1 MNNQTRKFLSLG
13 IVFGVLLTVSVYLF
27 FISPFTSERSHES
40 IKQQEKSD
48 VPLYWVAPMDANFKR
63 DKPGK
68 SPMGMDL
75 VPVYANVNSD
85 RTGGSSP
92 GTVTIDPV
100 TIQNL
105 GVKTATI
112 DTVIPKL
119 TINTF
124 GQVTFAQDSISNMHP
139 RVAGWVE
146 TLFVRAK
153 GEFIEK
159 GAPVYSLYAPDLV
172 NAQDEFILAL
182 NLNNNALIKAARSR
196 LAALNAP
203 DSLIKAIEKTRN
215 TQRTITFYAPKSGV
229 VSQLNIQDGMYV
241 KPSTLMLTIASM
253 DSIWVLADI
262 FANDLGK
269 IAIGQPATMTFESL
283 PGRRFS
289 AELQYIYP
297 SLNNATRTATARFVL
312 PNPDLV
318 IKPEM
323 FANVN
328 IHADLS
334 HSMTN
339 TNTDMANN
347 DMVNSDN
354 ILAVPVQAVI
364 RTGGQD
370 RVVLALGDGR
380 YKSIAVTIGNQ
391 FNDVYAVIDGLVA
404 GDEVVTSAQFLL
416 DSESS
421 ISSDFLRMEAPSQLP
436 MQVPSHVPVQESEIT
451 SAWTHATV
459 NDVMVSDRLVNLT
472 HGPLDAFN
480 MMGMTMNFSVAAGID
495 IQQFQVGDQVH
506 VEIVEGMFGMY
517 QINTVHFTRDMD
529 DMYSDHDQGEQQ

>member
-1 MNNQTRKFLSLG
+1 MNNHTRKFLSLG
-13 IVFGVLLTVSVYLF
+13 IVLGVFLTVSVYLF
-27 FISPFTSERSHES
+27 FILPFTSESSHDS
-40 IKQQEKSD
+40 NKQQEKSD

-85 RTGGSSP
+85 LTGGNSP

-112 DTVIPKL
+112 DTVMPKL

-139 RVAGWVE
+139 RVAGWVD

-172 NAQDEFILAL
+172 NAQDEFILSL

-215 TQRTITFYAPKSGV
+215 TQRTITFYAPQSGV
-229 VSQLNIQDGMYV
+229 VTQLNIQDGMYV
-241 KPSTLMLTIASM
+241 KPSTLLLTIASM

-269 IAIGQPATMTFESL
+269 IAIGQPATMIFESL

-297 SLNNATRTATARFVL
+297 SLNNATRTATARFVM

-334 HSMTN
+334 YLMTN
-339 TNTDMANN
+339 TNTDMANR

-364 RTGGQD
+364 RTGAQD

-421 ISSDFLRMEAPSQLP
+421 ISSDFLRMEAPSQVP
-436 MQVPSHVPVQESEIT
+436 MQIPSHVPVQESEIT

-459 NDVMVSDRLVNLT
+459 NDVMFSDRLVNLT

-480 MMGMTMNFSVAAGID
+480 MMGMTMNFAVAAEID

-529 DMYSDHDQGEQQ
+529 DMDSEHDQGEQQ

>member
-1 MNNQTRKFLSLG
+1 MNNHTRKFLSLG
-13 IVFGVLLTVSVYLF
+13 IVLGVFLTVSVYLF
-27 FISPFTSERSHES
+27 FISAFTAESSHDS
-40 IKQQEKSD
+40 NKQQEKSD

-85 RTGGSSP
+85 LTGGNSP

-112 DTVIPKL
+112 DTVMPKL

-139 RVAGWVE
+139 RVAGWVD

-215 TQRTITFYAPKSGV
+215 TQRTITFYAPQSGV
-229 VSQLNIQDGMYV
+229 VTQLNIQDGMYV
-241 KPSTLMLTIASM
+241 KPSTLLLTIASM

-269 IAIGQPATMTFESL
+269 IAIGQPATMIFESL

-334 HSMTN
+334 YLMTN
-339 TNTDMANN
+339 TNTDMANR

-364 RTGGQD
+364 RTGAQD

-421 ISSDFLRMEAPSQLP
+421 ISSDFLRMEAPSQVP
-436 MQVPSHVPVQESEIT
+436 MQIPSHVPVQESEIT

-459 NDVMVSDRLVNLT
+459 NDVMFSDRLVNLT

-480 MMGMTMNFSVAAGID
+480 MMGMTMNFAVAAEID

-529 DMYSDHDQGEQQ
+529 DMDSEHDQGEQQ

>member
-1 MNNQTRKFLSLG
+1 MNNHTRKFLSLG
-13 IVFGVLLTVSVYLF
+13 IVLGVLLTASVYLF
-27 FISPFTSERSHES
+27 FISAFTAESSHDS
-40 IKQQEKSD
+40 NKQQEKSD

-85 RTGGSSP
+85 LTGGNSP

-112 DTVIPKL
+112 DTVMPKL

-139 RVAGWVE
+139 RVAGWVD

-215 TQRTITFYAPKSGV
+215 TQRTITFYAPQSGV
-229 VSQLNIQDGMYV
+229 VTQLNIQDGMYV
-241 KPSTLMLTIASM
+241 KPSTLLLTIASM

-339 TNTDMANN
+339 TNTDMANT
-347 DMVNSDN
+347 DMVNRDN

-364 RTGGQD
+364 RTGAQD

-421 ISSDFLRMEAPSQLP
+421 ISSDFLRMEAPSQVP
-436 MQVPSHVPVQESEIT
+436 MQIPSHVPVQESEIT

-480 MMGMTMNFSVAAGID
+480 MMGMTMNFAVAAEID

-529 DMYSDHDQGEQQ
+529 DMDSEHDQGEQQ

>member
-1 MNNQTRKFLSLG
+1 MNNHTRKFLALG
-13 IVFGVLLTVSVYLF
+13 ILLGVCLTVSVTLF
-27 FISPFTSERSHES
+27 FISPFMSESSHGS
-40 IKQQEKSD
+40 NKQQEKSD

-85 RTGGSSP
+85 LPGGNSP

-112 DTVIPKL
+112 DTVIPEL
-119 TINTF
+119 TINTL
-124 GQVTFAQDSISNMHP
+124 GQVSFAQDSISNVHP
-139 RVAGWVE
+139 RVDGWVE
-146 TLFVRAK
+146 TVFVRAK

-203 DSLIKAIEKTRN
+203 HSLIKAIEKTRN
-215 TQRTITFYAPKSGV
+215 TQRTITFYAPQSGIV
-229 VSQLNIQDGMYV
+229 TQLNIQDGMYV

-253 DSIWVLADI
+253 ENIWVLANI
-262 FANDLGK
+262 FANDLEK

-297 SLNNATRTATARFVL
+297 TLNMGTRTATARFVL
-312 PNPDLV
+312 PNPNLV

-328 IHADLS
+328 IH
-334 HSMTN
+334 
-339 TNTDMANN
+339 
-347 DMVNSDN
+347 
-354 ILAVPVQAVI
+354 
-364 RTGGQD
+364 RC
-370 RVVLALGDGR
+370 
-380 YKSIAVTIGNQ
+380 
-391 FNDVYAVIDGLVA
+391 
-404 GDEVVTSAQFLL
+404 
-416 DSESS
+416 
-421 ISSDFLRMEAPSQLP
+421 
-436 MQVPSHVPVQESEIT
+436 
-451 SAWTHATV
+451 
-459 NDVMVSDRLVNLT
+459 
-472 HGPLDAFN
+472 
-480 MMGMTMNFSVAAGID
+480 
-495 IQQFQVGDQVH
+495 
-506 VEIVEGMFGMY
+506 
-517 QINTVHFTRDMD
+517 
-529 DMYSDHDQGEQQ
+529 

>member
-1 MNNQTRKFLSLG
+1 MT
-13 IVFGVLLTVSVYLF
+13 
-27 FISPFTSERSHES
+27 
-40 IKQQEKSD
+40 
-48 VPLYWVAPMDANFKR
+48 
-63 DKPGK
+63 
-68 SPMGMDL
+68 
-75 VPVYANVNSD
+75 
-85 RTGGSSP
+85 
-92 GTVTIDPV
+92 
-100 TIQNL
+100 
-105 GVKTATI
+105 
-112 DTVIPKL
+112 
-119 TINTF
+119 
-124 GQVTFAQDSISNMHP
+124 
-139 RVAGWVE
+139 
-146 TLFVRAK
+146 
-153 GEFIEK
+153 
-159 GAPVYSLYAPDLV
+159 
-172 NAQDEFILAL
+172 
-182 NLNNNALIKAARSR
+182 
-196 LAALNAP
+196 
-203 DSLIKAIEKTRN
+203 
-215 TQRTITFYAPKSGV
+215 
-229 VSQLNIQDGMYV
+229 QLNIQDGMYV

-253 DSIWVLADI
+253 DNIWVLADI
-262 FANDLGK
+262 FANDLEK
-269 IAIGQPATMTFESL
+269 IAIGQPATMIFEPL

-297 SLNNATRTATARFVL
+297 SLNNSTRTATARFVM

-339 TNTDMANN
+339 TNTDM
-347 DMVNSDN
+347 VNRDN

-364 RTGGQD
+364 RTGAQD

-421 ISSDFLRMEAPSQLP
+421 ISSDFLRMEAPSQVP

-459 NDVMVSDRLVNLT
+459 NDVMFSDLLVNLT

-480 MMGMTMNFSVAAGID
+480 MMGMTMNFAVAAEID

-517 QINTVHFTRDMD
+517 QINTVHFTCDMD
-529 DMYSDHDQGEQQ
+529 DMDSEHDQGEQQ